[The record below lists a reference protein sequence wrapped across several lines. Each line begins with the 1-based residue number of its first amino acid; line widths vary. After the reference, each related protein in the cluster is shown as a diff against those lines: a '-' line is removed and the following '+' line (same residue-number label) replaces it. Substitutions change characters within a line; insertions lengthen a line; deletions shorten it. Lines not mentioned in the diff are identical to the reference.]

1 MNFLSLIAEIH
12 ISSAC
17 LGSRRPLARQL
28 FPNAATLHNALAMS
42 DVFQGLCRVQWWY
55 RAALSCGCFMRFT
68 GSSRS
73 CKEMFSSQI
82 EGNKGDR
89 HLVVMGRK
97 RHFSSNENEM
107 AWKNISLSFFFYA
120 RGNAEVL
127 CFPFWREAF
136 TSAVL
141 KLEKQIAEP
150 EKSAFQLTY
159 AGWIG
164 HKHRVSNNI
173 ALQNEIHFKKGTFGG
188 YQMVCS
194 EEIIWSSKATPSA
207 GLI

>member
-1 MNFLSLIAEIH
+1 MALLSSPILTLGSSSYPAEIMNFLSLIAEIH

-17 LGSRRPLARQL
+17 LGSRRLLARQL

-42 DVFQGLCRVQWWY
+42 DVFQGVCRVQWWY
-55 RAALSCGCFMRFT
+55 RAALSCGCFMGFT

-107 AWKNISLSFFFYA
+107 AWKNISLSFFFMHEETQKYCVSLS
-120 RGNAEVL
+120 GE
-127 CFPFWREAF
+127 
-136 TSAVL
+136 
-141 KLEKQIAEP
+141 KLSP
-150 EKSAFQLTY
+150 LRF
-159 AGWIG
+159 
-164 HKHRVSNNI
+164 
-173 ALQNEIHFKKGTFGG
+173 
-188 YQMVCS
+188 
-194 EEIIWSSKATPSA
+194 
-207 GLI
+207 